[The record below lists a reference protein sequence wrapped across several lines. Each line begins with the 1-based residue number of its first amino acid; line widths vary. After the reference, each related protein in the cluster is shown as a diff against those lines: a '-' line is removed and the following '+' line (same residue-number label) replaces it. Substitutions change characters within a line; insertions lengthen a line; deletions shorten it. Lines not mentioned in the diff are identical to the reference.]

1 MTISNSISAQK
12 TANKNAFSVI
22 PPSVL
27 RSAAKDEYRGS
38 FSKKDAG
45 QAGMTR
51 RKPQCVLTYNT
62 ISKRSPGFTLI
73 EILISLTLLAIV
85 LGAVYS
91 SFFSVQR
98 LFDRFNNVSLK
109 YHESRMTL
117 DIMRREIESALLKNP
132 RPSVTANDDMIHDR
146 TNFIM
151 KDRDILGK
159 NASELELTAF
169 SFKGGMIDTVSY
181 FVEEKEGK
189 LNLMKKDWPFG
200 MQSGK
205 YEMEMIE
212 GIEGFTAETLFNAQ
226 WIKTWDAWTTGKLP
240 GIVRLSIEFDDNG
253 KKVKLV
259 EYARPKLGG
268 EL

>member
-1 MTISNSISAQK
+1 MTISNSKSIQK
-12 TANKNAFSVI
+12 TEGKNTFCVI
-22 PPSVL
+22 AASVL

-38 FSKKDAG
+38 SFKKDSG
-45 QAGMTR
+45 QA
-51 RKPQCVLTYNT
+51 
-62 ISKRSPGFTLI
+62 SGFTLI

-98 LFDRFNNVSLK
+98 LFDRFEGVSLK
-109 YHESRMTL
+109 YHESRMAL
-117 DIMRREIESALLKNP
+117 DIMRREIESALLQNP
-132 RPSVTANDDMIHDR
+132 GPPATANDDMMHDR

-151 KDRDILGK
+151 RDRDILGK

-181 FVEEKEGK
+181 FVVEKDGK
-189 LNLMKKDWPFG
+189 LNLMKKDGPFG
-200 MQSGK
+200 MQSEK

-212 GIEGFTAETLFNAQ
+212 GIESFTAETLFNAQ

-240 GIVRLSIEFDDNG
+240 GVVRLSIEFDDNG

-268 EL
+268 GL